1 MKDLKDLKKLANKK
15 FATIILPEA
24 NIDERIRQACIRLL
38 KEGTT
43 KLIVFGAIEGLTKEF
58 LSENCEII
66 DIENDPRLEDF
77 ASQLYEIRMHKGM
90 TIEEAKELIKT
101 PAYFS
106 MLLLKNNYADGLVAG
121 AKWTTADTLRP
132 ALQIIKCKPGKSSV
146 VGSILMLKKGMEP
159 LVYTDV
165 SLIENPDK
173 EQLAEIAISGAE
185 FMDKVIGNEPKVALL
200 SYSTYGSAKSDMV
213 DKVRQ
218 ATEIAKSKSD
228 YLIDG
233 EMQGDSALEMDT
245 AKKKCPASKVAGQAN
260 VLVFPELD
268 AGNIA
273 YKLTAYFG
281 GVQAVGPIMLNFAK
295 PINDLSRG
303 STVDE
308 IVNTVYITKL
318 MCEKN

>member
-43 KLIVFGAIEGLTKEF
+43 KLIVFGAIDGMTKEF
-58 LSENCEII
+58 LSDKCEII
-66 DIENDPRLEDF
+66 NIESDPRLEDF
-77 ASQLYEIRMHKGM
+77 ATQLYELRKHKGM
-90 TIEEAKELIKT
+90 TIDEAKELIKT
-101 PAYFS
+101 PEYFS
-106 MLLLKNNYADGLVAG
+106 MLLLKNDYADGLVAG
-121 AKWTTADTLRP
+121 AKWTTANTLRP
-132 ALQIIKCKPGKSSV
+132 ALQVIKCKKGKSSV
-146 VGSILMLKKGMEP
+146 VGSMLMLKKGMDP

-165 SLIENPDK
+165 SLIENPDS

-185 FMDKVIGNEPKVALL
+185 FMDKVVGNEPKVALL
-200 SYSTYGSAKSDMV
+200 SYSTYGSAKSEMV
-213 DKVRQ
+213 DKVKN
-218 ATEIAKSKSD
+218 ATEIAKSKST

-233 EMQGDSALEMDT
+233 EMQGDSALEMET
-245 AKKKCPASKVAGQAN
+245 AKKKCPTSKVAGQAN

-303 STVDE
+303 STVEE
-308 IVNTVYITKL
+308 IINTVYITKL
-318 MCEKN
+318 MCENK